1 MMEPLLSEHYLRTVF
16 GATFW
21 NSTSWTKFPLHSL
34 ALGLEQVI
42 ESQGAVINN
51 ATALLLNN
59 TFSQG
64 RIHTKQK
71 YLGLIRRQKLEEYLP
86 NISWQPLA
94 ETLHQAFRLP
104 ENYKARIASQYAP
117 HFFAQSQV
125 LYSDSERKEKFILS
139 HFKLKNHLDSI
150 SYFVPQFRIEGLL

>member
-1 MMEPLLSEHYLRTVF
+1 MKDPLLSEHYLRTVF

-21 NSTSWTKFPLHSL
+21 NSTLWTKFPLHSL

-42 ESQGAVINN
+42 ESEGAVINN

-64 RIHTKQK
+64 RINTKQK
-71 YLGLIRRQKLEEYLP
+71 YLDLICRRRLEEYLP
-86 NISWQPLA
+86 GLWWQSLA
-94 ETLHQAFRLP
+94 ETLHQAFQLP
-104 ENYKARIASQYAP
+104 AYNEARIASNYAP

-125 LYSDSERKEKFILS
+125 LYYDSKCKEEFIHS
-139 HFKLKNHLDSI
+139 HFRLKDTTNSI
-150 SYFVPQFRIEGLL
+150 SYFIPTFTIEGLL